1 MLLLDMQSER
11 SHLYLL
17 PVGNTR
23 GVTLEINQPD
33 SYVVIVTYTAWNA
46 GWSST
51 HLVFRTRTWCGQG
64 ALEEGFPSR
73 HWGSASHISKTEQS
87 PVSTPGP
94 RLTQCAQP
102 VFLDSLLLWQNSL
115 SGLCTWNYDLN
126 MGETVISFLTENQV
140 NKWNKP
146 SLNSRIIINYLVYK
160 NTCPK

>member
-1 MLLLDMQSER
+1 MLLLR
-11 SHLYLL
+11 YAIWK
-17 PVGNTR
+17 VTFVFITR
-23 GVTLEINQPD
+23 GVTLEINQTD

-51 HLVFRTRTWCGQG
+51 HLVFWTRTWCGHSPLRTG
-64 ALEEGFPSR
+64 ALRLTSQRP
-73 HWGSASHISKTEQS
+73 EQS

-115 SGLCTWNYDLN
+115 SGLCTWNYNLN